1 MAEREERWGE
11 GGEEMG
17 QYGRASLLDFIQ
29 ISSSRHHVGSIEK
42 GSQHGVAK
50 ENAKH
55 AIPKEKIELRNK

>member
-1 MAEREERWGE
+1 
-11 GGEEMG
+11 MG
-17 QYGRASLLDFIQ
+17 QYGRACLLDFIQ